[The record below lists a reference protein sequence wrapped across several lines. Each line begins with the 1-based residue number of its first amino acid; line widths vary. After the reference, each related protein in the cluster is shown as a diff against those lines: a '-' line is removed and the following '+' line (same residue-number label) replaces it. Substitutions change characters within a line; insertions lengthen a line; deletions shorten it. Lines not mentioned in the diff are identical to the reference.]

1 MRKKLVSAALVL
13 TMAFAACGAVRAA
26 EDQDAA
32 ADWELKSHGRFT
44 YQDGEDEVLIDSLD
58 FYKLEERINLV
69 KQDVAK
75 QLGRI
80 HTYFTTGEGV
90 SVKTREDVRVTHTEP
105 SDGHA
110 VDPLS
115 IDFNTLL
122 EGVAAS
128 QSVPSD
134 VTAYGYPEGTILYL
148 NADGVLTSD
157 GTEKGAEP
165 VTIDKAEAQNISA
178 GMAAW
183 VDGRLV
189 LGTGGDN
196 KAHREEGY
204 KKGLEDAAPG
214 AGAKQFVDLVSEG
227 YSYTVPE
234 DVTGGFIWIGSKNK
248 VPWASISGA
257 ATVMPFSVSC
267 NHGESQSSHYHL
279 MAGCYYYP
287 KIKAGS
293 SISVESSCRFAYFI
307 YYK

>member
-1 MRKKLVSAALVL
+1 MRKRFLSIVLVL
-13 TMAFAACGAVRAA
+13 TLTFGTCGAVWAA
-26 EDQDAA
+26 EDQGAA
-32 ADWELKSHGRFT
+32 VGEGLKSHGRIT
-44 YQDGEDEVLIDSLD
+44 YREGKDVVVIDSQDLYTLSD
-58 FYKLEERINLV
+58 RIDLFKRGVADQLNLM
-69 KQDVAK
+69 
-75 QLGRI
+75 
-80 HTYFTTGEGV
+80 HTYFTTGDGV
-90 SVKTREDVRVTHTEP
+90 SVKTDEDIRVAHTEP
-105 SDGHA
+105 SEDHA
-110 VDPLS
+110 VDP
-115 IDFNTLL
+115 IDVDFGTLL

-257 ATVMPFSVSC
+257 AAVMPFSVSC